1 MLALINLSLYRDLYE
16 FDCQPLHILCF
27 PLHLFLLSDQ
37 LLGSS
42 WLNSKLLPILRFATM
57 SGNL

>member
-1 MLALINLSLYRDLYE
+1 MLALINLSLFRDLYE
-16 FDCQPLHILCF
+16 FDCQPLHTLRF